1 MHVLLCGLGRQART
15 YCLNT
20 PLADSRLEPRLRA
33 LTVQLVETGDGVLV
47 KRGGTEFVVTGTD
60 AKEIV
65 ETILLAAAGD
75 GATREQLCELFAPPD
90 RPAVDAF
97 LGELLTRRILVPADA
112 ADPPAGRPE
121 SEIEIFYWQFGL
133 SFGEVFDELRSKRV
147 AVIGV
152 NTISRRL
159 AQSLVASGMPGH
171 RLEVVDFLL
180 LRNLRLF
187 DRSGLLRPQAWPSE
201 LGPPT
206 PYEEWRDGL
215 DPGALSCVVPTSD
228 FGGMHLLRQWNE
240 FCVEERR
247 VMLPVVLQ
255 DLVGYVGPLVVPG
268 ETACYEC
275 LRGRQNANMRDPG
288 EQRLPERGAFQGQL
302 ATAFH
307 PAMASVLGDLA
318 AMELLKFFTGIPVRR
333 AGTLFEVS
341 LLAPAMVGR
350 KVLKLP
356 RCPVCSPLNR
366 RASFTPYV
374 DEYMHERQ

>member
-1 MHVLLCGLGRQART
+1 LASTGR
-15 YCLNT
+15 
-20 PLADSRLEPRLRA
+20 PEPRLRA

-47 KRGGTEFVVTGTD
+47 KRGATEIVVAGTD

-65 ETILLAAAGD
+65 QTIVLATSGD
-75 GATREQLCELFAPPD
+75 GATREQICDLFAPLD
-90 RPAVDAF
+90 RSAVGAF
-97 LGELLTRRILVPADA
+97 LEELVTRRILVPSDTAE
-112 ADPPAGRPE
+112 PPSERPE
-121 SEIEIFYWQFGL
+121 SELEVFYWQFG
-133 SFGEVFDELRSKRV
+133 FRFRDVMNELRTKRI

-159 AQSLVASGMPGH
+159 ALSLVASGMPGQ

-187 DRSGLLRPQAWPSE
+187 DRSGVLRPPLWPSE
-201 LGPPT
+201 LGPPI
-206 PYEEWRDGL
+206 PYEDWSDGL
-215 DPGALSCVVPTSD
+215 DASTLSCVVATSD

-247 VMLPVVLQ
+247 VLLPVVLQ
-255 DLVGYVGPLVVPG
+255 DFVGYVGPLVVPG

-275 LRGRQNANMRDPG
+275 LRGRQNANMQDP
-288 EQRLPERGAFQGQL
+288 EAQRLPERLAFQGQL

-307 PAMASVLGDLA
+307 PAMASVLGDIA
-318 AMELLKFFTGIPVRR
+318 AMELLKFFTAIPVRW
-333 AGTLFEVS
+333 AGTLFEVN
-341 LLAPAMVGR
+341 LLQPAMVGR

-366 RASFTPYV
+366 LVSFTPHV